1 MGFCEWCNMIN
12 LLRIVIGV
20 FGSVS
25 LVISGYYY
33 FNNFNN
39 LDCGDLKLGV
49 GMGITS
55 VFTLVL
61 TTIMYCSS
69 CVSRIFI
76 PISACFVIGSTS
88 YNLYLSEVID
98 STCKQN
104 YINANLW
111 NYFVYLVIAQVIISV
126 LSIVFMIGA
135 CLKKRNEGIS
145 YEEF

>member
-1 MGFCEWCNMIN
+1 MGFCDICNMIN

-20 FGSVS
+20 FGGVS

-55 VFTLVL
+55 IFALVL
-61 TTIMYCSS
+61 TTLMYCSS

-76 PISACFVIGSTS
+76 PISAFFVIGSTS

-111 NYFVYLVIAQVIISV
+111 DYFVYLSIAQVIISV
-126 LSIVFMIGA
+126 LSIVFMIAA

-145 YEEF
+145 YEEL

>member
-1 MGFCEWCNMIN
+1 MGFCDLCNIIN

-20 FGSVS
+20 FGGIS
-25 LVISGYYY
+25 LLISGYYY

-55 VFTLVL
+55 IFTLVI
-61 TTIMYCSS
+61 TTLMYCSS
-69 CVSRIFI
+69 CVSKIFI

-104 YINANLW
+104 YIDANMW
-111 NYFVYLVIAQVIISV
+111 DYFVYLVIAQVIISI
-126 LSIVFMIGA
+126 LGIIFIIGA
-135 CLKKRNEGIS
+135 YLKNRNEGIS
-145 YEEF
+145 YDEL

>member
-12 LLRIVIGV
+12 LLRIVIGI

-25 LVISGYYY
+25 LIISGYYY

-55 VFTLVL
+55 ILALVL
-61 TTIMYCSS
+61 TTLMYCSS

-76 PISACFVIGSTS
+76 PISACFVLGSTI

-111 NYFVYLVIAQVIISV
+111 DYFVYLIIAQVIISV

-135 CLKKRNEGIS
+135 CLKKRNEGTPYS
-145 YEEF
+145 EL